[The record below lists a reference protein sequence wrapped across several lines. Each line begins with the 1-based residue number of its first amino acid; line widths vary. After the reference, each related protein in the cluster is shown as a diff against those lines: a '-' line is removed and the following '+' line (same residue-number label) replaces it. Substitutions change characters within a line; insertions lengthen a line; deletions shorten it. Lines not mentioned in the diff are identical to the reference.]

1 MDFTFQEEVNDFIV
15 NHDKQMKIIRE
26 IQYSM
31 ENRMDKKYTYWD
43 IFIGFFIIYI
53 IISICKQLNNYY

>member
-1 MDFTFQEEVNDFIV
+1 MNYSFQEEVNDSIV
-15 NHDKQMKIIRE
+15 NHDIQMKIIRE

-31 ENRMDKKYTYWD
+31 ENRMDKEYTYWD

>member
-31 ENRMDKKYTYWD
+31 ENRMDKEYTYWD

>member
-1 MDFTFQEEVNDFIV
+1 MNYSFQEEVNDSIV
-15 NHDKQMKIIRE
+15 NHDIQMKIIRE

-31 ENRMDKKYTYWD
+31 ENRMDKEYTYWD

-53 IISICKQLNNYY
+53 IISICKQLKNYY